1 MNFLWWKEKR
11 FKMVW
16 RLEKGSRVGYVVG
29 TAHFFPTS
37 LEKPL
42 TRLLQEV
49 ETVLFEGPLDEESMA
64 KVAECGRKPEGG
76 PSLFQAL
83 DPKTIEAINKEF
95 RDRLVPS
102 NSAESYLQQLQPSNT
117 DFARFYLESAR
128 PWLAFFTLW
137 STYLG
142 WKHSIDMEAYHI
154 AKRLGKDIRFLET
167 IEEQLVAMDGIPF
180 ERIVDYVNRF
190 DQWKSY
196 KRTFLNYFLAGELEK
211 LMARTPRFPTRCESI
226 LGMRDARFFERMIGY
241 YEARPSIAFL
251 GMSHIPAVKSMFV
264 DSGFS
269 VIQTVA

>member
-1 MNFLWWKEKR
+1 
-11 FKMVW
+11 MVW
-16 RLEKGSRVGYVVG
+16 RVEKAGTRGFLVG

-49 ETVLFEGPLDEESMA
+49 ETVIFEGPLDEESMS
-64 KVAECGRKPEGG
+64 KVAGYGRKPEEG
-76 PSLFQAL
+76 PSLYRAL

-102 NSAESYLQQLQPSNT
+102 NSAESYLQQLQPTNT
-117 DFARFYLESAR
+117 DFARFYLEGAR
-128 PWLAFFTLW
+128 PWLAFFALW
-137 STYLG
+137 STYLD
-142 WKHSIDMEAYHI
+142 WKHSIDMEAYQI
-154 AKRLGKDIRFLET
+154 AKRLGKDVRSLET

-180 ERIVDYVNRF
+180 DRIVDYVNRF
-190 DQWKSY
+190 DHWKSY

-211 LMARTPRFPTRCESI
+211 MMARTPRFPTRCESI

-251 GMSHIPAVKSMFV
+251 GMSHIPAVKAMFL

-269 VIQTVA
+269 INQTVA